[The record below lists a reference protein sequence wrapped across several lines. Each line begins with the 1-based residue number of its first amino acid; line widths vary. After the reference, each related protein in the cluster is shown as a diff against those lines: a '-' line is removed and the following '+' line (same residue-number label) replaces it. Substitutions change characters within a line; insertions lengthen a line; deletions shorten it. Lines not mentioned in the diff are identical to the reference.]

1 MLLINNE
8 EISETKKF
16 ININVSDHLT
26 LIKKEIINNNYKV
39 HEEIL
44 IDVYLKLLEFELNSI
59 IKKSS
64 ERFTNKLES
73 AVSLI
78 KENETYI
85 RNLLK

>member
-1 MLLINNE
+1 MLLINND

-16 ININVSDHLT
+16 INIDVSDHLT
-26 LIKKEIINNNYKV
+26 LIKEEIINNNYKV

>member
-8 EISETKKF
+8 EIPETKKF

-26 LIKKEIINNNYKV
+26 LIKEEIINNNYKV